1 MKVDILAS
9 GSQGNCIALTSNVS
23 TILIDAG
30 IAKTKIEKRLLEV
43 GIKATDIAAIF
54 ITHAHKDH
62 TKGLPLAN
70 KYKIPVYAA
79 EDEWKDIQVVD
90 EELQINLPDKDDEH
104 KTGNILFE
112 YEGYGEWFKVIPF
125 NVHHD
130 AYDPKGYVVQSKNK
144 KVSICLDTGRVDK
157 EMLEIM
163 KGSDIYIIEANH
175 EISMVEVSP
184 YPNSVKARI
193 LSDVGHLSNEQTSDA
208 LSKLVKGKGERIYLT
223 HLSSTNNMP
232 AIARMTVMRALKRKG
247 LVAGKHYELEV
258 IT

>member
-9 GSQGNCIALTSNVS
+9 GSAGNCIALTSDDS

-30 IAKTKIEKRLLEV
+30 VAKTKIEKRLLDV
-43 GIKATDIAAIF
+43 GIFPQNIEAIF

-79 EDEWKDIQVVD
+79 EDEWKDIQGVD

-130 AYDPKGYVVQSKNK
+130 AYDPKGYVVQSQNK

-157 EMLEIM
+157 EMLEVM

-175 EISMVEVSP
+175 EPKMVEASN
-184 YPNSVKARI
+184 YPESVKARI
-193 LSDVGHLSNEQTSDA
+193 LSDVGHLSNKQAAAA
-208 LSKLVKGKGERIYLT
+208 LSKLVKGKGEKIYLT
-223 HLSSTNNMP
+223 HLSSKNNIP
-232 AIARMTVMRALKRKG
+232 ALAEMTTVRALAKKG
-247 LVAGKHYELEV
+247 LIKNKHYKLEV
-258 IT
+258 IA